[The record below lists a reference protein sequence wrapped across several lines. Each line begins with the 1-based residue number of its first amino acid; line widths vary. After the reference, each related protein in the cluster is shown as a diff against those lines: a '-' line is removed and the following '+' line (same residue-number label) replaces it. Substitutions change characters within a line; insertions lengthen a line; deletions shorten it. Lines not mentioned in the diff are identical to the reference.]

1 MMRFHAHYDLNLV
14 DAHLITEGRGSLK
27 GVVVN
32 KTQETG
38 FNCEFLLA
46 AQQTTDSI

>member
-1 MMRFHAHYDLNLV
+1 MLV
-14 DAHLITEGRGSLK
+14 TTFTDFNCSYNPALLITEGRGSLK

-46 AQQTTDSI
+46 ADN